1 MRRLVTIL
9 IVIILGLAL
18 SGAGAAWAEEEKK
31 DRPDRGIVAAILYPG
46 ITVSSEEDVKV
57 DLIVKNIGLADETIF
72 FEILEKPE
80 GWDAWIKGY
89 GKVVS
94 GVFLSEDQ
102 NRTMTFIAEP
112 ADGSD
117 PQAGTYRF
125 VVQARSAD
133 GVLESQ
139 STLEVVVIEG
149 EVRSTKEIE
158 LNTSYPVLKGPTDA
172 RFEFSL
178 EVKNGS
184 EEDQLFNL
192 AATGPEGWDISFK
205 PAYEQKQIS
214 SLQIKANQTKSV
226 GIEVKPSILA
236 EVGQYPVRVLVA
248 TKSAEAEVDLTV
260 ELTGTYKI
268 KAGTPSG
275 LLSLSTQTG
284 TPANISLYVRNEGS
298 AEQRQVSFVSFKPEN
313 WKVEFAPE
321 TLEAVKP
328 GELRQVE
335 VTITPADEALVG
347 DYSVA
352 INAQGE
358 KANSQMEFRVTVKAS
373 SAWGWIGVAI
383 IVGVIVGLAFIF
395 RRLGRR

>member
-1 MRRLVTIL
+1 MRRWVTIL

-18 SGAGAAWAEEEKK
+18 SGVGAAWATEEKK
-31 DRPDRGIVAAILYPG
+31 DRPPRGIVAAILYPG

-102 NRTMTFIAEP
+102 DRTMTFIAEP

-178 EVKNGS
+178 EVKNSS

-236 EVGQYPVRVLVA
+236 EVDQYPVKVLVA

-321 TLEAVKP
+321 TLDAVAP

-335 VTITPADEALVG
+335 VTITPAKQALVG

-358 KANSQMEFRVTVKAS
+358 KANSQMELRVTVKAS
-373 SAWGWIGVAI
+373 AAWGWIGVAI
-383 IVGVIVGLAFIF
+383 IVGVIVGLAFVF

>member
-1 MRRLVTIL
+1 MRRWVTIL

-31 DRPDRGIVAAILYPG
+31 DRPSRGIVAAILYPG

-72 FEILEKPE
+72 FEVLEKPE
-80 GWDAWIKGY
+80 GWDAWIRGY

-102 NRTMTFIAEP
+102 DRTMTFIAEP

-117 PQAGTYRF
+117 PQAGTYHF
-125 VVQARSAD
+125 VIQALTAD
-133 GVLESQ
+133 GVLQDQ
-139 STLEVVVIEG
+139 SALEVVVKEG

-236 EVGQYPVRVLVA
+236 KVDQYPIKVLVA

-268 KAGTPSG
+268 KAGTPNG

-284 TPANISLYVRNEGS
+284 VPANISLYVRNEGS

-321 TLEAVKP
+321 TLDAVAP

-335 VTITPADEALVG
+335 VTITPAKEALVG

-383 IVGVIVGLAFIF
+383 IVGVIVGLAIIF

>member
-1 MRRLVTIL
+1 MRRWVTIL

-18 SGAGAAWAEEEKK
+18 SGVGAAWATEEKK
-31 DRPDRGIVAAILYPG
+31 DRPPRGIVAAILYPG